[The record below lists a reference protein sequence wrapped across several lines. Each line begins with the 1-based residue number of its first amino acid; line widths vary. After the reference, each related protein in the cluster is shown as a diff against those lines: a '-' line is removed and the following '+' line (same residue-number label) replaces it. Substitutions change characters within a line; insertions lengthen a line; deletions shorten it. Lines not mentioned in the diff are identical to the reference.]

1 MLLVHVVKCETA
13 STLTATHRLPL
24 TGYLHLPNALQCT
37 KMQRPAAMLAA
48 SKERFAARVPLM
60 CTIVVLSVV
69 CVYQPHSY
77 KCAQQKRRG
86 RAIA

>member
-1 MLLVHVVKCETA
+1 MQPLGSLLAT
-13 STLTATHRLPL
+13 TLHSIPK
-24 TGYLHLPNALQCT
+24 CT

-48 SKERFAARVPLM
+48 SKERFAARVPLI

-69 CVYQPHSY
+69 CIYQLQSD